1 MVYILYISVCASLYI
16 IIHRFFFF
24 KELNTFIFSKDVIKM
39 IKIFTVKTFI
49 MLQNVISNKQKNDNF
64 HRNIKQHN
72 CFNTDNNTR
81 FLSIRMIS
89 ACDTE
94 IWSNDC

>member
-1 MVYILYISVCASLYI
+1 
-16 IIHRFFFF
+16 
-24 KELNTFIFSKDVIKM
+24 
-39 IKIFTVKTFI
+39 
-49 MLQNVISNKQKNDNF
+49 MLQNVILNKQKNDNF

-94 IWSNDC
+94 IWSNDCWQFSFFRIKIRESFIAKFVYTHKEFVLVLETSSCKEWSEASGSTCSNI